1 MKKTII
7 AGICTLLTLCFGP
20 EIQTVSASEITAAT
34 TTATDELISV
44 QITLVNGATGAPVTN
59 HGLQG
64 FWARNEATGVY
75 YYSDYSDTFE
85 ELPEGTY
92 TFGAFNGYFDGA
104 SQETV
109 TLDASNGNFTVV
121 TLSYWVE

>member
-20 EIQTVSASEITAAT
+20 EIQTVNAEESATTAT
-34 TTATDELISV
+34 TTDELVTV
-44 QITLVNGATGAPVTN
+44 QIALVNGATGAPVTN

-64 FWARNEATGVY
+64 FWARNEATSVY
-75 YYSDYSDTFE
+75 YYSNYGDTFD

-104 SQETV
+104 SQQTV
-109 TLDASNGNFTVV
+109 TLDGSNGNFTVV